1 MIIGLGLLPLESSAL
16 KFKDTPL
23 PSSLTD
29 TPGLESPL
37 PLPLGFLFYFNIF
50 LDFILAILIPH
61 NGIIYIRNAPQKE
74 RQKGRSVHNDGLW
87 HLLALAAPLLST
99 PSVVRMS
106 WRMRAVP
113 LVRPLCTHAARLTL
127 LPQLNPLLALKSRF
141 SIRPSPTVRARHQHH
156 PRQR

>member
-1 MIIGLGLLPLESSAL
+1 MLQQIAHLIPDPLVQNVYTVSAVVVVVFYCRVMIIGLGLLPLKSSAL

-87 HLLALAAPLLST
+87 HLRHWPHHFCQHPLWSEC
-99 PSVVRMS
+99 PG
-106 WRMRAVP
+106 A
-113 LVRPLCTHAARLTL
+113 
-127 LPQLNPLLALKSRF
+127 
-141 SIRPSPTVRARHQHH
+141 
-156 PRQR
+156 